1 MCGRVNIIDAPLYT
15 FFARFLNLPLPIE
28 TALNIGPTERVWAL
42 KQRDEVFEALP
53 LRWWLV
59 PSWSNGPQSKF
70 SMFNARAETLQSS
83 KAYAGPF
90 KRQRCAIP
98 VASYLEWR
106 GPKGE
111 RQPFSIERDDGE
123 ALVLG
128 GLWDSWEGQ
137 DGLIQS
143 CTIVTT
149 AAPSVLAPF
158 HHRAPLMLNGDAL
171 LTWLDGSS
179 QTRELEGLLEPSVP
193 FSLRIQDV
201 DPAVNQVRRKDP
213 AAQQTIGPA
222 TVIAADMSAD
232 D

>member
-1 MCGRVNIIDAPLYT
+1 MCGRVNIIDAPLYA
-15 FFARFLNLPLPIE
+15 FFARFLNLPLQIE

-42 KQRDEVFEALP
+42 KQSDGVFEALP

-106 GPKGE
+106 GPKKE
-111 RQPFSIERDDGE
+111 RQPFSIEREDGE

-128 GLWDSWEGQ
+128 GLWDSWQGP

-149 AAPSVLAPF
+149 AAPSPLEAY
-158 HHRAPLMLNGDAL
+158 HHRVERSAQQHLAQRRLAAKRHNDGANL
-171 LTWLDGSS
+171 AYLDGHAGFRKGN
-179 QTRELEGLLEPSVP
+179 QITIDLFREQKP
-193 FSLRIQDV
+193 
-201 DPAVNQVRRKDP
+201 
-213 AAQQTIGPA
+213 
-222 TVIAADMSAD
+222 
-232 D
+232 